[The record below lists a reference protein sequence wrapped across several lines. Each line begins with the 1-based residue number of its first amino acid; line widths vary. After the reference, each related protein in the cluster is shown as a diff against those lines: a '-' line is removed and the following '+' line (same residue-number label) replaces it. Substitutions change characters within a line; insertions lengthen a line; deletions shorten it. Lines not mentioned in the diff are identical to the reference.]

1 MQNLSWPPLKFKPQ
15 IRVRKRFYSTETS
28 NSVRNVHRLRKALY
42 ALAALFL
49 LLSILASA
57 AAQGFPISVNLGT
70 ALPMPIGQ
78 TNTVAVTVV
87 DIVNSTVQLTF
98 VGLRFEWDLPNS
110 FFVGGNSEKGVVLTA
125 GEQITYSIPVI
136 VPANVTPGAHR
147 LSTYV
152 TYRMLGQKNST
163 GVEAG
168 WWVADIQLAY
178 SQTQQSQTAT
188 ATGPQQSFSPE
199 TIGVLVAVVAI
210 GLFLERGRIKRLIRK
225 SRATGPTPTQP
236 GGEPPVGEQPPVA
249 EEPPV
254 VEKKEEDL

>member
-1 MQNLSWPPLKFKPQ
+1 
-15 IRVRKRFYSTETS
+15 
-28 NSVRNVHRLRKALY
+28 VHRLRRTLY
-42 ALAALFL
+42 TLASFFL
-49 LLSILASA
+49 LSSVLASA

-78 TNTVAVTVV
+78 TNTVAVTVE

-98 VGLRFEWDLPNS
+98 VGLRFEWDLPNN
-110 FFVGGNSEKGVVLTA
+110 FFIGGNSEKGAVLAA
-125 GEQITYSIPVI
+125 GEQITYSISVV
-136 VPANVTPGAHR
+136 VPANVTPGTHK

-152 TYRMLGQKNST
+152 TYRMLNQKNST

-168 WWVADIQLAY
+168 WWVADIQFAY

-188 ATGPQQSFSPE
+188 VTGPQQSFSAE

-210 GLFLERGRIKRLIRK
+210 GLFLERGRIKRLIGK
-225 SRATGPTPTQP
+225 FRATSPAPAQP
-236 GGEPPVGEQPPVA
+236 EGEPPVGEKPPVT
-249 EEPPV
+249 ENPPV